1 VRERHRAFRSNPTP
15 SPTPRADPSTPPRPP
30 SVPAQLDAG
39 LPAELAWVPPMIRA
53 SYFAPCPNH
62 TLGGKGELTNLFCI
76 PTLEA
81 VASCCA
87 GGREVVQVR
96 PSLTSHDAVSRPI
109 FPREV
114 VSGRRSD
121 APGAIP
127 GCIVPARAPRARS
140 GATLLGFATRVRR
153 EASRRSALSFPRPR
167 GMRNRNATGAERSRP
182 RRSRVRRALRSRGAR
197 RASRARIR
205 PRIERDAPPRA
216 ANPPRPRFRSF
227 PLRGRSLGTAHRRAL
242 DREMP
247 TRDSSVVR
255 GLLFFPPERSTRP
268 RGVLDA
274 LPFPG
279 LTTDPPF
286 PLLIRFAAR
295 ATTTSC
301 ACRMCAR

>member
-1 VRERHRAFRSNPTP
+1 MRERHRAFRSNPTP

-30 SVPAQLDAG
+30 SVPAQLAAG

-96 PSLTSHDAVSRPI
+96 PSLTSHDAISRPI

-182 RRSRVRRALRSRGAR
+182 RAPPRALRSRGAR

-205 PRIERDAPPRA
+205 PRIERDARPGPRTRPDRAFGVFHCAGEALAPHTA
-216 ANPPRPRFRSF
+216 AHWIERCQRAIRPSSGAFCFSRPSDRRDLGGFSTRFRS
-227 PLRGRSLGTAHRRAL
+227 LG
-242 DREMP
+242 
-247 TRDSSVVR
+247 
-255 GLLFFPPERSTRP
+255 
-268 RGVLDA
+268 
-274 LPFPG
+274 
-279 LTTDPPF
+279 
-286 PLLIRFAAR
+286 
-295 ATTTSC
+295 
-301 ACRMCAR
+301 

>member
-1 VRERHRAFRSNPTP
+1 
-15 SPTPRADPSTPPRPP
+15 
-30 SVPAQLDAG
+30 
-39 LPAELAWVPPMIRA
+39 MIRA

-140 GATLLGFATRVRR
+140 GATLLGFATRVRK
-153 EASRRSALSFPRPR
+153 EASR
-167 GMRNRNATGAERSRP
+167 
-182 RRSRVRRALRSRGAR
+182 
-197 RASRARIR
+197 
-205 PRIERDAPPRA
+205 
-216 ANPPRPRFRSF
+216 
-227 PLRGRSLGTAHRRAL
+227 
-242 DREMP
+242 
-247 TRDSSVVR
+247 
-255 GLLFFPPERSTRP
+255 
-268 RGVLDA
+268 
-274 LPFPG
+274 
-279 LTTDPPF
+279 
-286 PLLIRFAAR
+286 
-295 ATTTSC
+295 
-301 ACRMCAR
+301 